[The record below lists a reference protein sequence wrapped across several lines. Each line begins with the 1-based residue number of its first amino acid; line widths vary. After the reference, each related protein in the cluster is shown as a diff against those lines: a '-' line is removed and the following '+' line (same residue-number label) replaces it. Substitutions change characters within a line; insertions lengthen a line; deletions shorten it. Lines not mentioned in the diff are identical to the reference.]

1 MRQGLGALMGKGGG
15 NMQQGMPGT
24 PPGGLPGLGGGGL
37 PTDMSGFGKKK

>member
-1 MRQGLGALMGKGGG
+1 
-15 NMQQGMPGT
+15 MQQGMPGT